1 MWRTAG
7 ADGVCAST
15 RAYISTSSALA
26 APMAARTASFGCVF
40 LVLQVRHSAGP
51 ASISHFLF
59 TVTGVEEKE
68 PERVRSG

>member
-1 MWRTAG
+1 VWRTAG

-15 RAYISTSSALA
+15 RAYISTA
-26 APMAARTASFGCVF
+26 ARMAARTASFGCVF
-40 LVLQVRHSAGP
+40 LVLQVWHSAGP

-59 TVTGVEEKE
+59 TVTGVEEKQEEKE